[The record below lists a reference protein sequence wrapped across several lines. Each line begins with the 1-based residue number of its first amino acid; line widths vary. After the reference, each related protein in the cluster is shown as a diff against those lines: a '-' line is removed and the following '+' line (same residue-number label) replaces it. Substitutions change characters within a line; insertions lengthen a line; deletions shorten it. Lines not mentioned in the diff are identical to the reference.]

1 MNIKVVGK
9 NIEITEAI
17 REYIEKR
24 FEKFEKFELDNSEIT
39 VSCSVEREEQI
50 VDIQINKS
58 GDFIRIE
65 ERNNDLYAS
74 IDLAIDR
81 VARQLRKDKEKKL
94 DKSRNESLKDKIM
107 GIFKDETPDRAGE
120 ITKTKVYEA
129 KPLSIEDAK
138 LKLMDKKEDEDV
150 IVYSGHQVELMEAIQ
165 NGFLLNVSG
174 KFLCSEDCK
183 GLCPICGMN
192 LNEGECDCEK
202 DYIDPRLL
210 KLAEIMKN
218 MSDTE

>member
-17 REYIEKR
+17 RDYIEKR

-129 KPLSIEDAK
+129 KPLSVEDAK
-138 LKLMDKKEDEDV
+138 LKLLDKKEDLFIVFNNVETNEINVLYKREDGSFG
-150 IVYSGHQVELMEAIQ
+150 IVVPE
-165 NGFLLNVSG
+165 
-174 KFLCSEDCK
+174 
-183 GLCPICGMN
+183 
-192 LNEGECDCEK
+192 
-202 DYIDPRLL
+202 
-210 KLAEIMKN
+210 
-218 MSDTE
+218 

>member
-1 MNIKVVGK
+1 MNIKVVWK

-17 REYIEKR
+17 RDYIEKR

-107 GIFKDETPDRAGE
+107 GIFKDETPDRTGE

-129 KPLSIEDAK
+129 KPLSVEDAK
-138 LKLMDKKEDEDV
+138 LKLLDKKEDLFIVFNNVETNEINVLYKREDGSFG
-150 IVYSGHQVELMEAIQ
+150 IVVPE
-165 NGFLLNVSG
+165 
-174 KFLCSEDCK
+174 
-183 GLCPICGMN
+183 
-192 LNEGECDCEK
+192 
-202 DYIDPRLL
+202 
-210 KLAEIMKN
+210 
-218 MSDTE
+218 